1 MPFEA
6 TDPRATL
13 ATAADPEASSATSFA
28 RAQYVPFVDADA
40 HRSGLG
46 SRTWFVR
53 IENCAVAYTI
63 AAPGD
68 ELERFG
74 DASERIVALPD
85 TGTALEIQTGRETVA
100 FDGAAI
106 AIVPPTPT
114 KLRSN
119 TGGVVLQMFTRAAT
133 DVFARALN
141 AAAYTSTPPN
151 VRVHEPDPALEEGL
165 RIHRLGDH
173 PSERGRFGTIF
184 RSTNLMINFINDR
197 VGARDPRA
205 LSPHSHADFE
215 QCSIQLGGRI
225 VHHVRTP
232 WTPDK
237 TTWREDEHV
246 EIDGAGIVIFPPP
259 MIHTSQAVG
268 AGINRLIDAFAPP
281 RTDFLEKGWV
291 LNEADYIA
299 LPGTR

>member
-6 TDPRATL
+6 TDPRASLVIT
-13 ATAADPEASSATSFA
+13 ADPEASSATSFA
-28 RAQYVPFVDADA
+28 PAQYLPFIDADA
-40 HRSGLG
+40 HLSGLG

-53 IENCAVAYTI
+53 TENCAVAYTI
-63 AAPGD
+63 VAPGD
-68 ELERFG
+68 ELQRFG
-74 DASERIVALPD
+74 DESERIVALPD
-85 TGTALEIQTGRETVA
+85 NGTALGIETNNETVTL
-100 FDGAAI
+100 DGAAI
-106 AIVPPTPT
+106 AIVPPGTT
-114 KLRSN
+114 TLRST

-133 DVFARALN
+133 DVCSRALN
-141 AAAYTSTPPN
+141 AAAYTDTPPN
-151 VRVHEPDPALEEGL
+151 VHVHEPDSAREECV

-197 VGARDPRA
+197 VGPRDPRA

-268 AGINRLIDAFAPP
+268 DGINRLIDAFAPP
-281 RTDFLEKGWV
+281 RSDFLDKGWV
-291 LNEADYIA
+291 LNETDYVA
-299 LPGTR
+299 QPRTR